1 MNFKTLITVCFVLLA
16 TGINAGFDDVWNKPM
31 DKNDEIWN
39 ENYNGNGL
47 NKFPGLK
54 VRLA

>member
-1 MNFKTLITVCFVLLA
+1 MNFKTLITVTLLLLVA
-16 TGINAGFDDVWNKPM
+16 NIKAGFDDVWIKPK
-31 DKNDEIWN
+31 DKKDEIWN
-39 ENYNGNGL
+39 EKYNADGL